1 MRKSQY
7 FLFKAFKFNQGF
19 TLIELMVVVAIIA
32 ILATIVLPSYQHFVR
47 RGVAAQA
54 QQEIAKLSE
63 QLQRYKSRNF
73 SYKGFNASYLY
84 TGGSNFSTSNQT
96 LTLNPTY
103 TLTIVD
109 GGTAHPLLTDG
120 DSLGNVW
127 VIKAESSDARNYS
140 FLLTSTG
147 LRCKNKTS
155 SLVTYSACGVGS
167 EDW

>member
-1 MRKSQY
+1 MQKNKNSV
-7 FLFKAFKFNQGF
+7 FKVSKFNQGF
-19 TLIELMVVVAIIA
+19 TLIELMVVVVIVA
-32 ILATIVLPSYQHFVR
+32 ILATITFPSYQYFIR
-47 RGVAAQA
+47 KGVAAQA
-54 QQEIAKLSE
+54 QQEIGKLSE
-63 QLQRYKSRNF
+63 QLQRFKSRNF

-84 TGGSNFSTSNQT
+84 TGGTNFNSGTQT

-109 GGTAHPLLTDG
+109 HGDSNPLLTED
-120 DSLGNVW
+120 DALGNAW
-127 VIKAESSDARNYS
+127 AIKAESHDARNYS

-155 SLVTYSACGVGS
+155 KLVTYSTCGIGS

>member
-84 TGGSNFSTSNQT
+84 TGSSNFNASTQT

-109 GGTAHPLLTDG
+109 GGITHPLLTDR
-120 DSLGNVW
+120 DSSGNVW
-127 VIKAESSDARNYS
+127 AIKAESSDARNYS
-140 FLLTSTG
+140 FLLTSKG
-147 LRCKNKTS
+147 LRCKNKANN
-155 SLVTYSACGVGS
+155 LVTYSTCGTGA

>member
-1 MRKSQY
+1 M
-7 FLFKAFKFNQGF
+7 
-19 TLIELMVVVAIIA
+19 IELMVVVAIIA
-32 ILATIVLPSYQHFVR
+32 ILAVIAVPSYQHFVR
-47 RGVAAQA
+47 KGVAAQA
-54 QQEIAKLSE
+54 QQEIGKLSE

-84 TGGSNFSTSNQT
+84 TGSSNFSTSTQT

-103 TLTIVD
+103 KLTIVD
-109 GGTAHPLLTDG
+109 GGTGHLLLTDASASG
-120 DSLGNVW
+120 TVW
-127 VIKAESSDARNYS
+127 VIKAESHDARNYS

-155 SLVTYSACGVGS
+155 SLVTYSTCGTGS